1 MKCKLYNDLHKA
13 CFQHDKAYGKYKYL
27 TKGTKSDKA
36 LKDKAFRI
44 ASNARYNWYQRG
56 LASMIYKVF
65 DKKSGSSGIKSFN
78 NMKMNFINH
87 LLENL
92 T

>member
-1 MKCKLYNDLHKA
+1 MVNINIWLKEQNQTKLWKIKH
-13 CFQHDKAYGKYKYL
+13 
-27 TKGTKSDKA
+27 
-36 LKDKAFRI
+36 
-44 ASNARYNWYQRG
+44 NWYQRG

-92 T
+92 TKEGFILHWKIIFGELI

>member
-1 MKCKLYNDLHKA
+1 MTD
-13 CFQHDKAYGKYKYL
+13 
-27 TKGTKSDKA
+27 GTKSDKA

-44 ASNARYNWYQRG
+44 ASNAKYNWYQRG

-65 DKKSGSSGIKSFN
+65 DKKSGSSGIKSVN
-78 NMKMNFINH
+78 NMKMNFINQ

-92 T
+92 TKEGFILHWKIIFGELI

>member
-1 MKCKLYNDLHKA
+1 MVKINIWLKEQNQIKLWKINH
-13 CFQHDKAYGKYKYL
+13 
-27 TKGTKSDKA
+27 
-36 LKDKAFRI
+36 
-44 ASNARYNWYQRG
+44 NWYQRG

-92 T
+92 TKEEFILHWKIIFGELI